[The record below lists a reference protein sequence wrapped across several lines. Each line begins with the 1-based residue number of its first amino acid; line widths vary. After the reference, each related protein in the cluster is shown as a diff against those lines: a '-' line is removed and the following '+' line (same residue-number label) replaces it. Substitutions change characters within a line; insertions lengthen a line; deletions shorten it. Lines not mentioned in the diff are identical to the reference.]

1 MSKLQEKET
10 EEIKG
15 GLSLLGGFSLVGL
28 GIFIIGILDGFT
40 RPLACR

>member
-1 MSKLQEKET
+1 MSKLSEKET
-10 EEIKG
+10 EKIKG

-28 GIFIIGILDGFT
+28 GIFVIGILDGFT

>member
-1 MSKLQEKET
+1 MIKLTEQETK
-10 EEIKG
+10 KLSG
-15 GLSLLGGFSLVGL
+15 GLSLFGGFSLVGL